1 MAIEPKLKFLIELYV
16 IRRIVSTFVDV
27 VLTLILE
34 NMENTEENMES
45 DI

>member
-16 IRRIVSTFVDV
+16 ILWIVSTFVDV